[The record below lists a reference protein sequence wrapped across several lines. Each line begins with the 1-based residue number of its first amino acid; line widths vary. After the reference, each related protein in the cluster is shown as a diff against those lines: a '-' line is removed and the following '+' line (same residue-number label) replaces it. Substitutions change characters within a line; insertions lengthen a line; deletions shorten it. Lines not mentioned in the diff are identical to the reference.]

1 MKRYESKR
9 LKRDLLIQELILI
22 TVRGIDT
29 TGPKAGFSEGGFE
42 MPMERKVTKMNLQI
56 AMYIILGAN
65 VNYVN
70 LSSDIVAAPHTD
82 D

>member
-1 MKRYESKR
+1 
-9 LKRDLLIQELILI
+9 
-22 TVRGIDT
+22 
-29 TGPKAGFSEGGFE
+29 